1 MDNKSDLLLFVGFFA
16 FFQQHILWCLEI
28 NSFARRKGVAISI
41 LVIMTLVLLLIAAVL
56 GECDSFI
63 NQVSR
68 KSSITS
74 LIDNNFD
81 RIEIDYLNLLELKLS
96 IFH

>member
-16 FFQQHILWCLEI
+16 FLWCLEI

-63 NQVSR
+63 YQVSR
-68 KSSITS
+68 KSIITS

-81 RIEIDYLNLLELKLS
+81 RIEVDYLNLLELKLS